1 MEWTKLNKKEVIY
14 YCKSFEVDFSCSPFS
29 LQLEELVLMFH
40 YYGIEQFTVKD
51 IQDFYQK
58 MQIPKPKSQ
67 GLITPT
73 PGKIRQ
79 SIAQMQ
85 NVKSIDENTFEIVP
99 AKKGHFL
106 PFDTSIYSDEIEK
119 GYQTGIARSRI
130 EGYYEKY
137 CNILNL

>member
-58 MQIPKPKSQ
+58 MQIPKPKKSR
-67 GLITPT
+67 THHT
-73 PGKIRQ
+73 DSRQ
-79 SIAQMQ
+79 
-85 NVKSIDENTFEIVP
+85 NTAKYRADAECEI
-99 AKKGHFL
+99 
-106 PFDTSIYSDEIEK
+106 Y
-119 GYQTGIARSRI
+119 R
-130 EGYYEKY
+130 
-137 CNILNL
+137 

>member
-29 LQLEELVLMFH
+29 LQLEELVLTFH

-79 SIAQMQ
+79 SIE
-85 NVKSIDENTFEIVP
+85 D
-99 AKKGHFL
+99 
-106 PFDTSIYSDEIEK
+106 
-119 GYQTGIARSRI
+119 
-130 EGYYEKY
+130 
-137 CNILNL
+137 

>member
-79 SIAQMQ
+79 SIGQMQ

-99 AKKGHFL
+99 AEKGHFCRLIPAFIPMRSKKDIKQEL
-106 PFDTSIYSDEIEK
+106 PEAGLRAIMKSTVIF
-119 GYQTGIARSRI
+119 
-130 EGYYEKY
+130 
-137 CNILNL
+137 